1 MVGEHSDTVCFLVK
15 EVTVAFTTD
24 PVKNPRNYAG
34 LRALSRLG
42 LVPTERPATTRFQ

>member
-1 MVGEHSDTVCFLVK
+1 MVGEQSDTVGFLSK

-34 LRALSRLG
+34 LRAHTRTLG
-42 LVPTERPATTRFQ
+42 